1 MDTKFLVALHRGMNL
16 TFLRFQKLKS
26 YFGGDWAAAF
36 HAGKREL
43 LEAGLDLRGVEK
55 FLANRDQI
63 NPEHEQAL
71 LEKCGARVL
80 IHGEKNFPQPLEHIP
95 QPPVLIFC
103 RGKLE
108 ETDFPAIA
116 VVGSRKVSSYGRRV
130 AEKIVGELAD
140 AGITIVSGLAFGA
153 DTLAHKVALEHG
165 SRTIAV
171 LGNGID
177 TVYPQTNKSF
187 AETFLKEDRGV
198 LLSEYL
204 PHTEMH
210 PEYFPVRNRI
220 VAGLAKATL
229 ILEAAERS
237 GSLITAELA
246 VDQGRE
252 VFSVPGEIF
261 AEQSAGC
268 NQLLAKGQAA
278 PALSGLQILAALGLG
293 NLQEKKSA
301 QKTIPTTET
310 EGKILALFENG
321 EKQHLDDLVRSSPF
335 PPPVTSSTLSIL
347 EIKGLVRNL
356 GNQTYVKNV

>member
-36 HAGKREL
+36 GADKRKL
-43 LEAGLDLRGVEK
+43 LEADLDPRGVEK
-55 FLANRDQI
+55 FLGNRDQI
-63 NPEHEQAL
+63 NPEHEADL
-71 LEKCGARVL
+71 LKKCGASVL
-80 IHGEKNFPQPLEHIP
+80 VHGESGFPQVLENIP
-95 QPPVLIFC
+95 QPPVLLFC
-103 RGKLE
+103 RGALE

-153 DTLAHKVALEHG
+153 DTLAHKIALEHG
-165 SRTIAV
+165 GRTIAV

-187 AETFLKEDRGV
+187 AEKFVNENRGV

-229 ILEAAERS
+229 ILEAAEKS

-252 VFSVPGEIF
+252 VFAVPGEIF

-268 NQLLAKGQAA
+268 NQLLEKGQAC
-278 PALSGLQILAALGLG
+278 PALSGVQILASLGLR
-293 NLQEKKSA
+293 NLAEKKVA
-301 QKTIPTTET
+301 QKNIPTTET

-321 EKQHLDDLVRSSPF
+321 EKQHLDDLVRGSPF

-347 EIKGLVRNL
+347 EIKGVVRNV